1 MIFLDPEREIF
12 ERYFHL
18 GHKCDVSHA
27 FLSTVFCNNALDLR
41 FHYSTI
47 LNVKFS
53 LKKTEGS
60 LNLRCL

>member
-18 GHKCDVSHA
+18 GYKCDVSDA

-41 FHYSTI
+41 FHYSTT
-47 LNVKFS
+47 LYVK